1 MTNEE
6 RARIIAQAKANLAP
20 AKLRAEREEL
30 ARRTMELPMQDP
42 VAKWRDEANE
52 FEARR
57 AAFKRRT
64 HAATDTERAAGW
76 ETWVRSQLH
85 EQKEFLIE
93 VVGNAL
99 GTFVEQLRDDLFKK
113 VDELERHFKAMKTL
127 YDRELALANSH
138 IKLLQRQLDQ
148 LTTKR
153 NGGNGLATSHDDLRK
168 YDA

>member
-1 MTNEE
+1 MFTDEE
-6 RARIIAQAKANLAP
+6 TYAAIA
-20 AKLRAEREEL
+20 AE
-30 ARRTMELPMQDP
+30 Q
-42 VAKWRDEANE
+42 
-52 FEARR
+52 
-57 AAFKRRT
+57 
-64 HAATDTERAAGW
+64 AAGW
-76 ETWVRSQLH
+76 ETWVRGQLN

-99 GTFVEQLRDDLFKK
+99 GTCAEQLRDDLLNKIAEVEK
-113 VDELERHFKAMKTL
+113 HFKAMKTL

-153 NGGNGLATSHDDLRK
+153 HGGNGPTAHGSDLQK

>member
-6 RARIIAQAKANLAP
+6 RAAIIAQTRANLDP
-20 AKLRAEREEL
+20 VKRQEDQDEL
-30 ARRTMELPMQDP
+30 VRRLMEQPLPDP
-42 VAKWRDEANE
+42 VAKWRSEAAE
-52 FEARR
+52 LEARR

-64 HAATDTERAAGW
+64 YAATDAERAAGW

-99 GTFVEQLRDDLFKK
+99 GTCVEQLRDDLFKK

-153 NGGNGLATSHDDLRK
+153 HGGNGLATSHDDLRK